1 MKVLFTLLAIA
12 ATIVSCAPVRYFQP
26 AKEQNINADIL
37 YHDGLPY
44 IRSMMEKTEV
54 SAQLMLKGE
63 RSLSLDVFFYN
74 EGGEAF
80 NIEPESI
87 RAIGFND
94 LGIPTDLRVFTAEQ
108 FIRRRNTRAA
118 IIGGVAVIAAVAGT
132 VALLDNPAAN
142 NAVGNDLLFLG
153 LTAAPTI
160 TASNRSAPFS
170 PQDGLV
176 RPHSVLPQTAYRGL
190 VMIQGKADYLHRIEV
205 TVPVN
210 NMPHRFN
217 FENVMLTPR

>member
-1 MKVLFTLLAIA
+1 MKSLFTLLTITV
-12 ATIVSCAPVRYFQP
+12 TIVSCAPVRYFQP
-26 AKEQNINADIL
+26 AKEQSINTDIL
-37 YHDGLPY
+37 YHEGLPY
-44 IRSMMEKTEV
+44 IRSVLEKTEV

-74 EGGEAF
+74 EGSEAF
-80 NIEPESI
+80 NIEPEAI
-87 RAIGFND
+87 RAIGYNN
-94 LGIPTDLRVFTAEQ
+94 LGIPTELRVFTAEQ

-132 VALLDNPAAN
+132 VALLDNPPAN
-142 NAVGNDLLFLG
+142 NTLGNDLLFFG

-160 TASNRSAPFS
+160 ATSNRNAPFR

-176 RPHSVLPQTAYRGL
+176 RPHSVMPETAYRGL
-190 VMIQGKADYLHRIEV
+190 IMIQGKADYLHRVEV
-205 TVPVN
+205 AVPVN